1 MKKGFRRFCLM
12 ALAVVVGV
20 VAVDFA
26 LGQFM
31 DRVLPIMS
39 NEGDAKKVY
48 HTFYELDTPIVIAGS
63 SRASHHYVSSM
74 IADSLG
80 QSVYNAG
87 LDGRFMSYNYCAINS
102 ILDRYTPKTIVLD
115 ISPNWLYGKG
125 IDNMD
130 DLIVHY
136 RRNKW
141 ASEVIKKN
149 LSFNEY
155 AKMNI
160 NLYRYASMLRHF
172 IVRLCFGN
180 MNEEVDKLC
189 GYRPLMPKILES
201 PLKLDNLEAE
211 IDSLNQGNVDMFRS
225 TLERVKSKG
234 VRVIVVESPAY
245 QIRPKNDRSAQMMK
259 KICQEDGVEFYDNSQ
274 LDQFLQHPEYFKDAT
289 HLNDNGARVYTELF
303 LQQIVCK

>member
-1 MKKGFRRFCLM
+1 
-12 ALAVVVGV
+12 
-20 VAVDFA
+20 
-26 LGQFM
+26 
-31 DRVLPIMS
+31 
-39 NEGDAKKVY
+39 
-48 HTFYELDTPIVIAGS
+48 
-63 SRASHHYVSSM
+63 M

-136 RRNKW
+136 RGNKW

-160 NLYRYASMLRHF
+160 NLYRYASVLRHF

-201 PLKLDNLEAE
+201 PLKLENLEAE

-225 TLERVKSKG
+225 TLERAKSKG

-259 KICQEDGVEFYDNSQ
+259 KICQEEGVEFYDNSQ